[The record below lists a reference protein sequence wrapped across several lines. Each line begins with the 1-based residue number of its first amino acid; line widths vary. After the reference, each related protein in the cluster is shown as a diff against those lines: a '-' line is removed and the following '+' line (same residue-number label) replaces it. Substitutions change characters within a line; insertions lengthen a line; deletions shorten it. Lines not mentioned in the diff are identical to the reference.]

1 MKVHVFKSQFFFSLN
16 AIREMCQRAP
26 LIMTEDLLR
35 DLVEYKRHRV
45 RSVSMAAQSLIH
57 VYRISVP
64 SLLRKRDKV
73 LNFVPNFLS
82 VVKN

>member
-1 MKVHVFKSQFFFSLN
+1 
-16 AIREMCQRAP
+16 MCQRAP

-73 LNFVPNFLS
+73 WIFSQSF
-82 VVKN
+82 